1 MLAQEDTT
9 TGGIGITMAGKNG
22 PLVEGNSGSKL
33 RLSEDRPLKYASN
46 WGFPGGLTSSRK
58 VSRFQLEGIL
68 ETPPRPRIDL
78 KEAVSGEGIW
88 VREKAMRLLQESR

>member
-1 MLAQEDTT
+1 VLAQEDTT

-33 RLSEDRPLKYASN
+33 RLSEDRPLKYAGN

-68 ETPPRPRIDL
+68 ETPPRIDL